1 MSVVMNG
8 YVLGFLKRVAQ
19 TPGCDA
25 GAGGSVISVEKVYI
39 FAYQYTYISDY
50 LTIDYILAI
59 F

>member
-1 MSVVMNG
+1 MNG

>member
-1 MSVVMNG
+1 MNG

-19 TPGCDA
+19 TPGCNA

-39 FAYQYTYISDY
+39 CILVYIYKSHY
-50 LTIDYILAI
+50 LTIDYISAI